1 MLELLGGLSLVTDI
15 GTGSPLEESLK
26 RCLVA
31 TRLARILGCT
41 EPEVS
46 DVLYTALLQHLG
58 CTAYAHE
65 VAKVWG
71 DDIVTTRMNFLS
83 SSGEPEDLW
92 RVWIPGMANATG
104 RSKARVLA
112 TTVVTAGRMQSEGQ
126 AATCEVARGA
136 SRGLG
141 LPEPVQA
148 GLWHMFAQWDGKGFP
163 TAAGE
168 AIPLTARIMQVAL
181 TAVMFSSHA
190 NADVAIA
197 EVRRRAG
204 TQLDPDVAELLI
216 ARVDELLADLDDVD
230 AYQAVLDAEPA
241 PERRVEKAELAEVAR
256 TFGNL
261 VDLKSPWLHGHSAGV
276 GDLAA
281 AAAGMLG
288 LREETDTLR
297 VAGYLHDLGRVGVA
311 SSIWDKPGPLSTT
324 ERDQA
329 RLHAYHSERII
340 ARIPP
345 LARLATLAGQH
356 HERCDGSGYH
366 RGATSAQ
373 LSMPARVLA
382 SADTYRRLIED
393 RPYRRALAPAR
404 AADRLDAEA
413 KAGRLDPDAAS
424 AVIEAAGLRRPV
436 RRSRPADLTERQLEV
451 LRLVSRGLSNA
462 DIAER
467 LVLSRRTVEHHV
479 QAIYLKIGASTRA
492 GAAMFAMQHGLLD
505 QSDWN

>member
-31 TRLARILGCT
+31 TRLARSLGCT
-41 EPEVS
+41 EAEVS
-46 DVLYTALLQHLG
+46 DVLYTALLQHSG

-112 TTVVTAGRMQSEGQ
+112 TTVVTTGRMQSEGR

-136 SRGLG
+136 SQGLG
-141 LPEPVQA
+141 LPAPVQV

-163 TAAGE
+163 TTAGE

-216 ARVDELLADLDDVD
+216 TRVDELLADLDDVD
-230 AYQAVLDAEPA
+230 AYQAVLDAEPR
-241 PERRVEKAELAEVAR
+241 P
-256 TFGNL
+256 N
-261 VDLKSPWLHGHSAGV
+261 AG
-276 GDLAA
+276 
-281 AAAGMLG
+281 
-288 LREETDTLR
+288 
-297 VAGYLHDLGRVGVA
+297 
-311 SSIWDKPGPLSTT
+311 W
-324 ERDQA
+324 
-329 RLHAYHSERII
+329 
-340 ARIPP
+340 
-345 LARLATLAGQH
+345 
-356 HERCDGSGYH
+356 
-366 RGATSAQ
+366 
-373 LSMPARVLA
+373 
-382 SADTYRRLIED
+382 
-393 RPYRRALAPAR
+393 
-404 AADRLDAEA
+404 
-413 KAGRLDPDAAS
+413 
-424 AVIEAAGLRRPV
+424 RRPSWP
-436 RRSRPADLTERQLEV
+436 R
-451 LRLVSRGLSNA
+451 
-462 DIAER
+462 
-467 LVLSRRTVEHHV
+467 
-479 QAIYLKIGASTRA
+479 
-492 GAAMFAMQHGLLD
+492 
-505 QSDWN
+505 

>member
-71 DDIVTTRMNFLS
+71 DDIVTTRVNFLS
-83 SSGEPEDLW
+83 SSGEPQDLW
-92 RVWIPGMANATG
+92 RVWIPGVANATG

-136 SRGLG
+136 SLGLG
-141 LPEPVQA
+141 LPEPVQV

-163 TAAGE
+163 SAAGE

-181 TAVMFSSHA
+181 TAVMFGSHA

-204 TQLDPDVAELLI
+204 TQLDPDIAELLI

-241 PERRVEKAELAEVAR
+241 PVRRVEKAELAEVAR

-261 VDLKSPWLHGHSAGV
+261 VDLKSPWLHGH
-276 GDLAA
+276 
-281 AAAGMLG
+281 
-288 LREETDTLR
+288 LREL
-297 VAGYLHDLGRVGVA
+297 VIL
-311 SSIWDKPGPLSTT
+311 P
-324 ERDQA
+324 
-329 RLHAYHSERII
+329 
-340 ARIPP
+340 PP
-345 LARLATLAGQH
+345 L
-356 HERCDGSGYH
+356 
-366 RGATSAQ
+366 
-373 LSMPARVLA
+373 PACLVYVRKQ
-382 SADTYRRLIED
+382 T
-393 RPYRRALAPAR
+393 PYA
-404 AADRLDAEA
+404 
-413 KAGRLDPDAAS
+413 
-424 AVIEAAGLRRPV
+424 
-436 RRSRPADLTERQLEV
+436 
-451 LRLVSRGLSNA
+451 
-462 DIAER
+462 
-467 LVLSRRTVEHHV
+467 
-479 QAIYLKIGASTRA
+479 
-492 GAAMFAMQHGLLD
+492 
-505 QSDWN
+505 

>member
-1 MLELLGGLSLVTDI
+1 
-15 GTGSPLEESLK
+15 
-26 RCLVA
+26 
-31 TRLARILGCT
+31 
-41 EPEVS
+41 
-46 DVLYTALLQHLG
+46 
-58 CTAYAHE
+58 
-65 VAKVWG
+65 
-71 DDIVTTRMNFLS
+71 
-83 SSGEPEDLW
+83 
-92 RVWIPGMANATG
+92 
-104 RSKARVLA
+104 
-112 TTVVTAGRMQSEGQ
+112 
-126 AATCEVARGA
+126 
-136 SRGLG
+136 
-141 LPEPVQA
+141 
-148 GLWHMFAQWDGKGFP
+148 MFAQWDGKGFP
-163 TAAGE
+163 RAAGE

-181 TAVMFSSHA
+181 TAVMFGSHA

-197 EVRRRAG
+197 EVRRRSG
-204 TQLDPDVAELLI
+204 TQLDPDIAELLI
-216 ARVDELLADLDDVD
+216 THVDELLADLDDVD

-241 PERRVEKAELAEVAR
+241 PVRRVEKAELAEVAR

-345 LARLATLAGQH
+345 LARLAILAGQH

-404 AADRLDAEA
+404 AADRLEAEA
-413 KAGRLDPDAAS
+413 KAGRLDADAVS
-424 AVIEAAGLRRPV
+424 AVIEAAGLRRAV
-436 RRSRPADLTERQLEV
+436 RRSRPADLDRTPVGGAPTSLTW
-451 LRLVSRGLSNA
+451 LVQHR
-462 DIAER
+462 D
-467 LVLSRRTVEHHV
+467 RRTACALPAYRRAPRSGHLSQDRRVDPRRSRHV
-479 QAIYLKIGASTRA
+479 CH
-492 GAAMFAMQHGLLD
+492 AART
-505 QSDWN
+505 S